1 MPAAQAEELARA
13 LVSVGMAPEHDY
25 AGDIFALAMV
35 SGGTAPSPSPCPQRG
50 RGPQQDARAPCPA
63 PGSLARLVSPAQ
75 QRQSSHV
82 FRSWDVLRT
91 VTAEMRALVVDWLV
105 QVHEY
110 LGLADE
116 TLYLAVHLMNAYMAV
131 ARVRVATLQLLG
143 LACLFVACKVEESA
157 LPQVPARTPGSRGGA
172 GGDAAPTAACRPQ
185 PAELCFLT
193 AGAFSRREL
202 LRMER
207 KLLGHLRFKLHYTSP
222 LLLLR
227 LLAALGRCGPEVSQL
242 AAYFLELS
250 LLEAECVGFEPAL
263 LAAAALCLAQRVLQE
278 EEGPRGAP
286 PAPPALEEEVSAVHP
301 ALARAALRAGTA
313 SPRAVFRKFARP
325 RRLGASARPAIA
337 RSAYLARAAAP

>member
-1 MPAAQAEELARA
+1 MPAEELAQA

-25 AGDIFALAMV
+25 AGDIFALAM
-35 SGGTAPSPSPCPQRG
+35 
-50 RGPQQDARAPCPA
+50 
-63 PGSLARLVSPAQ
+63 
-75 QRQSSHV
+75 SSYV

-131 ARVRVATLQLLG
+131 ARVRVPTLQLLG

-157 LPQVPARTPGSRGGA
+157 L
-172 GGDAAPTAACRPQ
+172 PQ

-207 KLLGHLRFKLHYTSP
+207 KLLGHLRFELHYTSP

-227 LLAALGRCGPEVSQL
+227 LLAALDRCGPEVSQL
-242 AAYFLELS
+242 ATYFLELS

-286 PAPPALEEEVSAVHP
+286 PAPPALYREEEVSAVHP

-313 SPRAVFRKFARP
+313 SPRAVFRKYARP

>member
-1 MPAAQAEELARA
+1 MPAAPAEELARA

-25 AGDIFALAMV
+25 AGDIFALAMRR
-35 SGGTAPSPSPCPQRG
+35 SG
-50 RGPQQDARAPCPA
+50 
-63 PGSLARLVSPAQ
+63 
-75 QRQSSHV
+75 HV
-82 FRSWDVLRT
+82 FRSWDVLRA

-131 ARVRVATLQLLG
+131 ARVRAPTLQLLG

-157 LPQVPARTPGSRGGA
+157 L
-172 GGDAAPTAACRPQ
+172 PQ

-207 KLLGHLRFKLHYTSP
+207 KLLGHLRFELHYTSP
-222 LLLLR
+222 LLPLR
-227 LLAALGRCGPEVSQL
+227 LLAALGGCGPEVSQL

-250 LLEAECVGFEPAL
+250 LLEAECVGLEPAL

-278 EEGPRGAP
+278 EEGLRGAP
-286 PAPPALEEEVSAVHP
+286 PAPPALRGPADARSPCREEEVSAVHP
-301 ALARAALRAGTA
+301 ALARAALRAGAA
-313 SPRAVFRKFARP
+313 SPRAVFRKYARP

>member
-1 MPAAQAEELARA
+1 MDLRRTDSSRARGLVLHVRPPPTAAPVCASAGVPGLCAASPGARPLSPVLRARLEGPGAPRETPAAQAEELARA
-13 LVSVGMAPEHDY
+13 LASVGMAPEHDY
-25 AGDIFALAMV
+25 AGDIFTLAM
-35 SGGTAPSPSPCPQRG
+35 
-50 RGPQQDARAPCPA
+50 
-63 PGSLARLVSPAQ
+63 
-75 QRQSSHV
+75 QRQSSYV

-91 VTAEMRALVVDWLV
+91 VTADMRALVVDWLV

-116 TLYLAVHLMNAYMAV
+116 TLYLAVHLMNAYMAA
-131 ARVRVATLQLLG
+131 ARVRAPTLQLLG

-157 LPQVPARTPGSRGGA
+157 LPQ
-172 GGDAAPTAACRPQ
+172 

-202 LRMER
+202 LRMEWR
-207 KLLGHLRFKLHYTSP
+207 LLGHLRFELHYTSP

-242 AAYFLELS
+242 ATYFLELS
-250 LLEAECVGFEPAL
+250 LLEAECMGFEPAL

-278 EEGPRGAP
+278 EEGPQGAL
-286 PAPPALEEEVSAVHP
+286 PAPPALYREEEVRAVHP

-313 SPRAVFRKFARP
+313 SPRAVFRKYARP